1 MASNERLLI
10 AQLDANITKLE
21 RTMKKASGVVDQ
33 QSRKMERRWERKAK
47 KMQRTTVNAAGAMRT
62 ALASVG
68 GALVLGGA
76 LRTLAEF
83 EQSMA
88 TVKAVTGATGEQFRQ
103 MTEVAKDLG
112 ATTRFTASQAADGL
126 LMLARAGLSADKAMA
141 ALPDTLKLAQSGA
154 LDLGDAADIV
164 TNVMAGMRLEVDDL
178 TNVGDLLVKIAN
190 NANTDV
196 RELGTAFSYAAPIAN
211 NFGLSLEETA
221 AVLGTFSNN
230 GIKAER
236 AGTSLNNIMAKLHNR
251 TDKGSDI
258 LAKYNL
264 TYDDLDVTING
275 LLPVLKK
282 LQDANIS
289 AADSMGLFA
298 IRGSTGA
305 NILAKQ
311 RDSLQ
316 ALIGVAQNAG
326 GEMDNVAAIMDDNLN
341 GAIKRLQSAMQAF
354 ILEAGEGGGLTTVV
368 DGLAGAMR
376 FAAENTD
383 TFMIA
388 AVALASTAIPALTKA
403 AYGLMAALGPIPLTI
418 AAITTAYLAL
428 NSMAPKTVDVMG
440 DFNDSLSRTR
450 DLIPGFDD
458 KLAVVR
464 EELRGMGED
473 AEEASNGFAMLVGRM
488 QQVMSQSRSMQLLQ
502 EQQALMEQV
511 ASAQNRLR
519 GGFTGT
525 ASQYEAHK
533 SEAQQIIDRGLAAIE
548 AIQQEIDKLEY
559 TPLEVFM
566 EGIKSGE
573 VKDALTVTTGESSDA
588 PAGAAAVAGGPGGTP
603 EGLGGW
609 GREERVGLDPV
620 PDRQPVN
627 LNPFADFDR
636 QAALKAQAEADAL
649 VEATAEKREE
659 FREVFS
665 DAMQQAIETGNFGD
679 AIKSVFADRAAAG
692 LEKALDKLSDAI
704 FDAFSG
710 SGGFGGFLSSLFG
723 KAGGGPVQAGKP
735 YRVGELGPEM
745 FTSKGKQYM
754 IPGESGSVTPNR
766 TVAKAMG
773 GGASGVVNNT
783 SIVVQGN
790 VTEDVMPRL
799 EAAIAKAQNQTL
811 KQVPGIARA
820 TVIDDRTRGRY

>member
-33 QSRKMERRWERKAK
+33 QSRKMERRWDRKAK

-76 LRTLAEF
+76 IRTLAEF

-88 TVKAVTGATGEQFRQ
+88 TVKAVTGATEDQFRQ

-126 LMLARAGLSADKAMA
+126 LMLARAGLSAEQAMA
-141 ALPDTLKLAQSGA
+141 ALPDTLNLAQSGA

-164 TNVMAGMRLEVDDL
+164 TNVLSGMRLEVDDL
-178 TNVGDLLVKIAN
+178 TRVGDVLTKVAN

-196 RELGTAFSYAAPIAN
+196 QQLGVAFSYAAPIAN
-211 NFGLSLEETA
+211 QFGLSLEETA
-221 AVLGTFSNN
+221 GVLGTFSNN

-236 AGTSLNNIMAKLHNR
+236 AGTSLNNILSKLHTRSNQ
-251 TDKGSDI
+251 GSDI
-258 LAKYNL
+258 LAKYSL

-275 LLPVLKK
+275 LLPVLRK
-282 LQDANIS
+282 LQKANIS
-289 AADSMGLFA
+289 AADSMSLFK
-298 IRGSTGA
+298 IRGAVGA
-305 NILAKQ
+305 SILSKQ
-311 RDSLQ
+311 VDTMVDLIDVSRD
-316 ALIGVAQNAG
+316 AG
-326 GEMDNVAAIMDDNLN
+326 GEMARVSAIMDDNLN

-354 ILEAGEGGGLTTVV
+354 VLEAGEGGGLTDVV
-368 DGLAGAMR
+368 DGLAVAMR

-388 AVALASTAIPALTKA
+388 AVALASTAIPALTKS

-428 NSMAPKTVDVMG
+428 NSMAPKTVDAM
-440 DFNDSLSRTR
+440 DKFNDSLNATR
-450 DLIPGFDD
+450 DLIPGFED
-458 KLAVVR
+458 KVAQARVEIQGL
-464 EELRGMGED
+464 GED
-473 AEEASNGFAMLVGRM
+473 AEEAADSFMNLVGRM
-488 QQVMSQSRSMQLLQ
+488 VQVANQSRSIQLVR
-502 EQQALMEQV
+502 QQQSLMDQV
-511 ASAQNRLR
+511 AAAQNRLR

-525 ASQYEAHK
+525 ASQYEAYK
-533 SEAQQIIDRGLAAIE
+533 SEAQQIIDQGLAAIE
-548 AIQQEIDKLEY
+548 AIQQEIDNLEY

-573 VKDALTVTTGESSDA
+573 VKDALTVTSDSTS
-588 PAGAAAVAGGPGGTP
+588 TP
-603 EGLGGW
+603 EGAATAAASGAAPESLGGF

-636 QAALKAQAEADAL
+636 QAALKAKEEADAL
-649 VEATAEKREE
+649 VEATQEKREE

-665 DAMQQAIETGNFGD
+665 GAMKQAIESGNFGN

-754 IPGESGSVTPNR
+754 IPGESGSVIPNR
-766 TVAKAMG
+766 TVAKATG

>member
-33 QSRKMERRWERKAK
+33 QSRKMERRWDRKAK

-76 LRTLAEF
+76 IRTLAEF

-88 TVKAVTGATGEQFRQ
+88 TVKAVTGATEDQFRQ

-126 LMLARAGLSADKAMA
+126 LMLARAGLSAEQAMA
-141 ALPDTLKLAQSGA
+141 ALPDTLNLAQSGA

-164 TNVMAGMRLEVDDL
+164 TNVLSGMRLEVDDL
-178 TNVGDLLVKIAN
+178 TRVGDVLTKVAN

-196 RELGTAFSYAAPIAN
+196 QQLGVAFSYAAPIAN
-211 NFGLSLEETA
+211 QFGLSLEETA
-221 AVLGTFSNN
+221 GVLGTFSNN

-236 AGTSLNNIMAKLHNR
+236 AGTSLNNILSKLHTRSNQ
-251 TDKGSDI
+251 GSDI
-258 LAKYNL
+258 LAKYSL

-275 LLPVLKK
+275 LLPVLRK
-282 LQDANIS
+282 LQKANIS
-289 AADSMGLFA
+289 AADSMSLFK
-298 IRGSTGA
+298 IRGAVGA
-305 NILAKQ
+305 SILSKQ
-311 RDSLQ
+311 VDTMVDLIDVSRD
-316 ALIGVAQNAG
+316 AG
-326 GEMDNVAAIMDDNLN
+326 GEMARVSAIMDDNLN

-354 ILEAGEGGGLTTVV
+354 VLEAGEGGGLTDVV
-368 DGLAGAMR
+368 DGLAVAMR

-388 AVALASTAIPALTKA
+388 AVALASTAIPALTKS

-428 NSMAPKTVDVMG
+428 NSMAPKTVDAM
-440 DFNDSLSRTR
+440 DKFNDSLNATR
-450 DLIPGFDD
+450 DLIPGFED
-458 KLAVVR
+458 KVAQARVEIQGL
-464 EELRGMGED
+464 GED
-473 AEEASNGFAMLVGRM
+473 AEEAADSFMNLVGRM
-488 QQVMSQSRSMQLLQ
+488 VQVANQSRSIQLVR
-502 EQQALMEQV
+502 QQQSLMDQV
-511 ASAQNRLR
+511 AAAQNRLR

-525 ASQYEAHK
+525 ASQYEAYK
-533 SEAQQIIDRGLAAIE
+533 SEAQQIIDQGLAAIE
-548 AIQQEIDKLEY
+548 AIQQEIDNLEY

-573 VKDALTVTTGESSDA
+573 VKDALTVTSDSTS
-588 PAGAAAVAGGPGGTP
+588 TP
-603 EGLGGW
+603 EGAATAAASGAAPESLGGF

-636 QAALKAQAEADAL
+636 QAALKAKEEADAL
-649 VEATAEKREE
+649 VEATQEKREE

-665 DAMQQAIETGNFGD
+665 GAMKQAIESGNFGN

-754 IPGESGSVTPNR
+754 IPGESGSVIPNR
-766 TVAKAMG
+766 TVAKAAG

>member
-33 QSRKMERRWERKAK
+33 QSRKMERRWDRKAK

-68 GALVLGGA
+68 GALVLGSA
-76 LRTLAEF
+76 IRTLAEF

-88 TVKAVTGATGEQFRQ
+88 TVKAVTGATEEQFRQ

-126 LMLARAGLSADKAMA
+126 LMLARAGLSAEQAMA
-141 ALPDTLKLAQSGA
+141 ALPDTLNLAQSGA

-164 TNVMAGMRLEVDDL
+164 TNVLSGMRLEVDDL
-178 TNVGDLLVKIAN
+178 TRVGDVLTKVAN

-196 RELGTAFSYAAPIAN
+196 QQLGVAFSYAAPIAN
-211 NFGLSLEETA
+211 QFGLSLEETA
-221 AVLGTFSNN
+221 GVLGTFSNN

-236 AGTSLNNIMAKLHNR
+236 AGTSLNNILSKLHTRSNQ
-251 TDKGSDI
+251 GSEI

-275 LLPVLKK
+275 LLPVLRK
-282 LQDANIS
+282 LQKANIS
-289 AADSMGLFA
+289 AADSMSLFR
-298 IRGSTGA
+298 IRGAVGA
-305 NILAKQ
+305 SILSKQ
-311 RDSLQ
+311 VDTMVDLIDVSRD
-316 ALIGVAQNAG
+316 AG
-326 GEMDNVAAIMDDNLN
+326 GEMARVSAIMDDNLN

-354 ILEAGEGGGLTTVV
+354 VLEAGEGGGLTDVV
-368 DGLAGAMR
+368 DGLAVAMR

-428 NSMAPKTVDVMG
+428 NRMAPKTVDAM
-440 DFNDSLSRTR
+440 DKFNESLNATR
-450 DLIPGFDD
+450 DLIPGFED
-458 KLAVVR
+458 KVAQAR
-464 EELRGMGED
+464 EEIQGLGED
-473 AEEASNGFAMLVGRM
+473 AEEAADSFMNLVGRM
-488 QQVMSQSRSMQLLQ
+488 VQVANQSRSIQLVR
-502 EQQALMEQV
+502 QQQSLMEQV
-511 ASAQNRLR
+511 AAAQNRLR

-525 ASQYEAHK
+525 ASQYEAYK
-533 SEAQQIIDRGLAAIE
+533 SEAQQIIDQGLAAIE

-573 VKDALTVTTGESSDA
+573 VKDALTVTSEGSTETPEGA
-588 PAGAAAVAGGPGGTP
+588 AAAVASGAAP
-603 EGLGGW
+603 ESLGGF

-620 PDRQPVN
+620 PDRRPVN
-627 LNPFADFDR
+627 LSPFADFDR

-665 DAMQQAIETGNFGD
+665 DAMKQAIESGNFGD

-723 KAGGGPVQAGKP
+723 KAGGGPVQAGRP

-766 TVAKAMG
+766 TVAKAVG